1 MRHSLSEIRSAHLV
15 SATLGMP
22 SGPSALNGF
31 SFLSCA
37 LICSSVILPTR
48 SQALGYSWSAMASSV
63 GGFAGKKFFASTR
76 PLSKLSLASEIV
88 SPTLYLS
95 TGILVLPPSPP
106 EEEVKRCAVHMS
118 GSSAFSSQSRQWW
131 GLVCSRVLRYFL
143 IIAACSL
150 CTA

>member
-1 MRHSLSEIRSAHLV
+1 MKHSLSEIKSVHLV

-22 SGPSALNGF
+22 SGPGALNGF

-37 LICSSVILPTR
+37 LICSSVILPMH
-48 SQALGYSWSAMASSV
+48 SQALGYLWSAMASSA
-63 GGFAGKKFFASTR
+63 GGFAGKKFFASMR
-76 PLSKLSLASEIV
+76 PLSQLLLASAIV

-95 TGILVLPPSPP
+95 TGILVLLPSPA
-106 EEEVKRCAVHMS
+106 EEEVKWCAVHMS
-118 GSSAFSSQSRQWW
+118 GSSAFSSQSLQWW
-131 GLVCSRVLRYFL
+131 VLVCSRVLRYFL